1 VTSFDAQGVAT
12 TPAKSTATLG
22 LQDGKVYEIA
32 VFQAER
38 QSTGSSYKLTLSGFN
53 AAPTSCMPTCGDG
66 EVVADEECDCGTD
79 PNKVPARCTGPNSDD
94 TYGGCTTQCKWGTY
108 CGDGIKNGPEDCDN
122 GKANGTDSGQGGC
135 TIGCTTTHYCGDGI
149 PDTNR
154 GEECDFGEKNG
165 QTLDAQLAISSD
177 PTAQIYCTTEC
188 MIPPGIVY

>member
-1 VTSFDAQGVAT
+1 
-12 TPAKSTATLG
+12 
-22 LQDGKVYEIA
+22 
-32 VFQAER
+32 
-38 QSTGSSYKLTLSGFN
+38 
-53 AAPTSCMPTCGDG
+53 
-66 EVVADEECDCGTD
+66 VADEECDCGTD